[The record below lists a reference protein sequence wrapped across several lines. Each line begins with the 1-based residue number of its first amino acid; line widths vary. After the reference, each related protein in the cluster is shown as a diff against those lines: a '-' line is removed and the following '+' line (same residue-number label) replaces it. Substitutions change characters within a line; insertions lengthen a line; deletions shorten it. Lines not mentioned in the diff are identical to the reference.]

1 METMTAA
8 APTENKVVETAG
20 QFVRRA
26 RRMTRR
32 RFSAEDKI
40 RVVIEGMKREEPVT
54 ELCRREGI
62 STAIYYSWLKDFLE
76 AGKSRLKGDN
86 QRDAN
91 KAEVSSLR
99 RENEQLKSLLAEQML
114 TLNILKKSL
123 TD

>member
-8 APTENKVVETAG
+8 TPTENKVVETAG
-20 QFVRRA
+20 QFIRRA

>member
-1 METMTAA
+1 METITAE
-8 APTENKVVETAG
+8 PTENKVVETAG
-20 QFVRRA
+20 KFIRRA
-26 RRMTRR
+26 RRMTRK

-86 QRDAN
+86 LRDAN
-91 KAEVSSLR
+91 KAEVSNLR

>member
-1 METMTAA
+1 METITTA

-20 QFVRRA
+20 QFIRRA
-26 RRMTRR
+26 RRITRR

-62 STAIYYSWLKDFLE
+62 STAVYYSWLKDFLE

-86 QRDAN
+86 MREAN
-91 KAEVSSLR
+91 KAEVSNLR
-99 RENEQLKSLLAEQML
+99 RENEQLKSLLVEQML

-123 TD
+123 TE

>member
-1 METMTAA
+1 METITAE
-8 APTENKVVETAG
+8 PTENKVVETAG
-20 QFVRRA
+20 KFIRRA
-26 RRMTRR
+26 RRMTRK

-86 QRDAN
+86 LRDAS